1 MTPTPTPTRPGPAAG
16 APQRRPFPILP
27 VALAVIAVIA
37 AAVVLFSLGDD
48 DDDATTEAGGSSP
61 LVEGGRAD
69 PVTETD
75 AAFAAIT
82 VEGDTLA
89 ELDADADAGTDAT
102 VGEVAPVLAGTA
114 PDGTPVDTAAGGVPT
129 VIAVVAHWCPHCGA
143 EVPRIVELVESGALP
158 AETRIVALATASDES
173 APNFPPGAWLADNDW
188 TGDVLLDDE
197 AATGALALGTSSF
210 PFLVVLDGDGR
221 VVERLAG
228 EQPDGAIAA
237 AVAAAGR

>member
-16 APQRRPFPILP
+16 APPRRPFPILP
-27 VALAVIAVIA
+27 VALVVIAVIA
-37 AAVVLFSLGDD
+37 AAVVLFSLGGD

-75 AAFAAIT
+75 VAFAPIT
-82 VEGDTLA
+82 VEGDPLT
-89 ELDADADAGTDAT
+89 EFDADAGTDAT
-102 VGEVAPVLAGTA
+102 VGEVAPVLTGTA
-114 PDGTPVDTAAGGVPT
+114 PDGTPVDTVAGGAPT

-143 EVPRIVELVESGALP
+143 EVPRIVELVESGELP

-173 APNFPPGAWLADNDW
+173 APNFPPGEWLADNDW

-228 EQPDGAIAA
+228 EQPDGAIAD
-237 AVAAAGR
+237 AVAAASR